1 MKGTVKTGKDKTSR
15 GQQCPW
21 ANCIG
26 HLALIVPDLEKAKWF
41 FREVLQAPFYV
52 FRETQLVVEIGDSLM
67 VVKLRK
73 DAVDPHVRTQGNTAQ
88 ASGAVMD
95 HYGFCA
101 NESTLVD
108 QFYTRVQAAG
118 LEIVKPPYDR
128 EDGRAFYFRDPFGNL
143 VEYFFYSRVA
153 L

>member
-1 MKGTVKTGKDKTSR
+1 MKKIESQSQG
-15 GQQCPW
+15 CPW

-26 HLALIVPDLEKAKWF
+26 HLALVVSDIEKAKWF
-41 FREVLQAPFYV
+41 FKEVLQAPFYV
-52 FRETQLVVEIGDSLM
+52 FRETQLVIEIGDSLM

-73 DAVDPHVRTQGNTAQ
+73 DAVDPGVRAQSETQEA
-88 ASGAVMD
+88 ARAVMD

-101 NESTLVD
+101 HERALVD
-108 QFYTRVQAAG
+108 QFYERVRSHG
-118 LEIVKPPYDR
+118 LEVVKPPYDR

-143 VEYFFYSRVA
+143 VEYFYYNRVA